1 MVNIGVRAS
10 DKVVWLKKKLAR
22 KEKKKQSTL
31 SLRLTFL
38 TCCDILEDNS

>member
-22 KEKKKQSTL
+22 KEKKKPEYVVVKTDVFNML
-31 SLRLTFL
+31 
-38 TCCDILEDNS
+38 